1 MRRQI
6 VTVGALGSSAAIP
19 VDYRAQNFQI
29 GFGCV
34 VSAGGTLTY
43 KMQHTFDDIY
53 DPAVVPTWFD
63 HSSVIAQTVNKDG
76 NYAFP
81 VAAVRLTTTAYTS
94 GTVTVTLLQSS
105 GQG

>member
-19 VDYRAQNFQI
+19 VDYRAQVFNI
-29 GFGCV
+29 GIGCV
-34 VSAGGTLTY
+34 ISGGATLTY
-43 KMQHTFDDIY
+43 KIQFTFDDIF

-63 HSSVIAQTVNKDG
+63 HSVIVSQTANKEG
-76 NYAFP
+76 NITTP
-81 VAAVRLTTTAYTS
+81 VSAVRLTTTAYTG
-94 GTVTVTLLQSS
+94 GTVTATFIQSS